1 MSHAATPPPPL
12 SIVIIIRRWWFGI
25 STGGVPKVPRFHRGG
40 FWQSDTMCQWW
51 YGDTETV
58 TDLGKSVLKVL
69 RSYFLEHFEDKAAR
83 IKIRENTDKTKN
95 TKIQEA
101 NEEKQ
106 ISTKSWVSDCVG
118 KKLARKEKEKLRSEV
133 KQQLVNL
140 TMMRSSLNNFTPTL
154 MIHSLKMLR
163 PSSMFSLVDQA
174 RTGGFG
180 RNILHRFSE

>member
-1 MSHAATPPPPL
+1 M
-12 SIVIIIRRWWFGI
+12 IRDLYRRRTKSSEIPQRRVLTIWLNV
-25 STGGVPKVPRFHRGG
+25 STMIR
-40 FWQSDTMCQWW
+40 W
-51 YGDTETV
+51 YGNGE
-58 TDLGKSVLKVL
+58 KVLKV
-69 RSYFLEHFEDKAAR
+69 RIYFLEHFEDKAAR

>member
-1 MSHAATPPPPL
+1 MSLFSLLLGVDDSGTLQEAYQKF
-12 SIVIIIRRWWFGI
+12 RD
-25 STGGVPKVPRFHRGG
+25 ST
-40 FWQSDTMCQWW
+40 
-51 YGDTETV
+51 EA
-58 TDLGKSVLKVL
+58 GKSVLKV
-69 RSYFLEHFEDKAAR
+69 RSYFLKHFEDKVAR
-83 IKIRENTDKTKN
+83 IKIRNNTDKTKN

-163 PSSMFSLVDQA
+163 HSSMFSLAYQTPA
-174 RTGGFG
+174 RGFG